1 MKKNIVF
8 IFSGLVLLS
17 SCFKEHE
24 KIPPYDRGERIT
36 VQIELTQNYKYQV
49 YYGLGQSSVI
59 ATNDKK
65 SFDLAFESSE
75 NGSHILLNTSNFMLT
90 AASSETLL
98 ENVTSADGLN
108 LTYDP
113 SSGNLDSTAIGN
125 WLTINNTDTIYSGL
139 VYIIDRGYDELGN
152 LLGFRKIVFDS
163 LIGDTYY
170 FRYANLDNSNL
181 TVATVT
187 KSMDVNYVYY
197 SFVDHTQLQ
206 PEPAADT
213 YDLLFTQY
221 TTLLYTSEGEPY
233 PYLVTGV
240 LLNRFETYVAFDS
253 IHHFDSLTMDIAQ
266 NLSFTDQLDR
276 IGYTWKDVVG
286 DVETGQVSY
295 VVNPDWNYIIKAQDG
310 FYYKLRFIG
319 FYNDLGEKGY
329 PTFEYQKL

>member
-1 MKKNIVF
+1 MKKSILF

-49 YYGLGQSSVI
+49 YYGLGQSAVI

-75 NGSHILLNTSNFMLT
+75 NGSHILLNTSNFTL
-90 AASSETLL
+90 AAAGSETLL

-139 VYIIDRGYDELGN
+139 VYVIDRGYDELGN

-163 LIGDTYY
+163 LTGDTYY

-181 TVATVT
+181 TAASVT
-187 KSMDVNYVYY
+187 KTAGVNFVYY

-206 PEPAADT
+206 PEPATDT
-213 YDLLFTQY
+213 YELLFTQY
-221 TTLLYTSEGEPY
+221 TTLLYTSEGDPY

-266 NLSFTDQLDR
+266 NLNFTKQLDR